1 MIPEP
6 AAELEAVLS
15 EARDLGFLGP
25 GPVPPQILHARGF
38 ASATTRTPESFL
50 DLGSGGGLPGLV
62 LAGIWPGATGVLL
75 DTMRRRADFLERAC
89 TTLGIADRIS
99 VVCARA
105 EAAAHDPALR
115 ERFDLVTAR
124 SFGAPAVTAEC
135 AVAFLRPAGEL
146 VVSEPPEDVAGRW
159 PVEPLVGL
167 GLMVTRAASPAA
179 RFVTLGRVG
188 DLDPGVPRRP
198 GVPEKRPRWS

>member
-1 MIPEP
+1 VISEP
-6 AAELEAVLS
+6 AADLEAVLS

-25 GPVPPQILHARGF
+25 GSIPPQILHARGF

-62 LAGIWPGATGVLL
+62 LAAMWPGATGVLL

-89 TTLGIADRIS
+89 ATLGLADRIS

-105 EAAAHDPALR
+105 ETAAHDPALR

-124 SFGAPAVTAEC
+124 SFGAPAVAAEC
-135 AVAFLRPAGEL
+135 AVAFLRPTGEL

-159 PVEPLVGL
+159 PAEPLAEL
-167 GLMVTRAASPAA
+167 GLVMIRAASPAA
-179 RFVTLGRVG
+179 RFVTLGRTG
-188 DLDPGVPRRP
+188 PLDPGTPRRP
-198 GVPEKRPRWS
+198 GMPEKRPRWA